1 MIKKILQTRLIWA
14 DNSDSLEDDI
24 NKALV
29 ELKNYPIMD
38 IKFMGYS
45 QDSGAT
51 RAMIVFEDEI
61 EAEEEAGN

>member
-38 IKFMGYS
+38 IKFMGYI